1 MPAAFDAFVV
11 TPERMVWSGRATLVV
26 ARGTEGEVGVMNGH
40 VPMLL
45 QIAISPLFIDTEDE
59 GRIAAAVDGG
69 FLHVVTRDGETRV
82 DVLAESA
89 LHREEIDVDAE
100 RRRGEDARRRLSEN
114 GDDEQAKADLARA
127 ESRLGLRT

>member
-1 MPAAFDAFVV
+1 VPASFDAFVV

-45 QIAISPLFIDTEDE
+45 QLAVSPLFIDTEE
-59 GRIAAAVDGG
+59 GERIAAAVDGG
-69 FLHVVTRDGETRV
+69 FLHVITRDGETRV

-89 LHREEIDVDAE
+89 ELRDEIDVDRERRRKDEAE
-100 RRRGEDARRRLSEN
+100 RRAADQDGAEALAEI
-114 GDDEQAKADLARA
+114 AKATL
-127 ESRLGLRT
+127 RLGLRT